1 MQVSESHELTIR
13 EIAKL
18 MAETLLMEVGSPE
31 DDLLA
36 TGALD
41 SLNLIQLLVNLEK
54 HFGIRIPLDELQIED
69 VRSIESIARLVQ
81 NHKLAHASAERA

>member
-1 MQVSESHELTIR
+1 MQTSESVQPVIR
-13 EIAKL
+13 EISRM
-18 MAETLLMEVGSPE
+18 MAETLLVEVGSPE

-69 VRSIESIARLVQ
+69 VRSIESIARLVE
-81 NHKLAHASAERA
+81 NHKLAHANAKGA

>member
-1 MQVSESHELTIR
+1 MQTSESVQPVIR
-13 EIAKL
+13 EISRM
-18 MAETLLMEVGSPE
+18 MAETLLVEVGSPE

-69 VRSIESIARLVQ
+69 VRSIESMARLVETY
-81 NHKLAHASAERA
+81 KRAHANAKGA